1 MYRLIKNYLCNSVI
15 YWFTATKKVTSMLGN
30 NANGL
35 WISDHEPGPTL
46 FN

>member
-1 MYRLIKNYLCNSVI
+1 MYKLIKNYLCCSII

-30 NANGL
+30 NANCIR
-35 WISDHEPGPTL
+35 ISDHEPGPTL